1 MTKRAVLSCL
11 FFLLLIPLTA
21 VLGLTVFRDV
31 KWVVWSLMAAV
42 LSIVPFIVSFEKR
55 EHNLT
60 LLILIAAMVALSVS
74 GRILF
79 YILPGFKPITAMV
92 ILTALYFGPEAGY
105 MTGSLAA
112 LLSNFYFGQ
121 GPWTPFQMAAWGLI
135 GFFAGLLGTRL
146 QKNMPLCCA
155 YGAVVGVLYSLILN
169 FQHTVGVRG
178 TFVWDEYVAVTVA
191 SLGFTAV
198 YAVSN
203 VVFLLLLK
211 KPVGRILERVTL
223 KYGLAPTPEK
233 EEKP

>member
-1 MTKRAVLSCL
+1 MTKRTVLSCL

-42 LSIVPFIVSFEKR
+42 LSIVPFVVSFEKR

-60 LLILIAAMVALSVS
+60 LLVLIAAMVALSVG

-105 MTGSLAA
+105 MTGSMAA

-135 GFFAGLLGTRL
+135 GFFAGLLQKRL
-146 QKNMPLCCA
+146 RKSLPLLA
-155 YGAVVGVLYSLILN
+155 VYGAAVGVLYSLILN
-169 FQHTVGVRG
+169 FEHTVGVMG
-178 TFVWDEYVAVTVA
+178 AFVPAEYAAVTVA
-191 SLGFTAV
+191 SLGFTAI

-203 VVFLLLLK
+203 VAFLLVLK
-211 KPVGRILERVTL
+211 KPVGKILERVTV
-223 KYGLAPTPEK
+223 KYGLGKTEATET
-233 EEKP
+233 